1 MNIAIIVAGI
11 EIAKP
16 DLMGIERF
24 TRRLRGLPHLQTAK
38 IVMKSAIQHPASSLF
53 GDAAH
58 RGVIRLETPSEC

>member
-24 TRRLRGLPHLQTAK
+24 TRRLRGLAHLQTGE
-38 IVMKSAIQHPASSLF
+38 IVM
-53 GDAAH
+53 
-58 RGVIRLETPSEC
+58 